1 MKTIKSATLKKKS
14 LVFKLKSTIF
24 STIFVKIL
32 FVYKR
37 SAFGITFKSDL
48 KISFLATAFAS
59 DGILTEFNNS
69 SRLLSDFPNQC
80 SIKSSSASKIS
91 ASCIRNPLFSVKMPI
106 LNKYSPLFQLT

>member
-48 KISFLATAFAS
+48 KISF
-59 DGILTEFNNS
+59 
-69 SRLLSDFPNQC
+69 
-80 SIKSSSASKIS
+80 
-91 ASCIRNPLFSVKMPI
+91 
-106 LNKYSPLFQLT
+106 

>member
-1 MKTIKSATLKKKS
+1 MKLLNLQLLKKNHLYLNS
-14 LVFKLKSTIF
+14 NLLIF

-69 SRLLSDFPNQC
+69 SRLLSDFP
-80 SIKSSSASKIS
+80 KPMFYKI
-91 ASCIRNPLFSVKMPI
+91 LFC
-106 LNKYSPLFQLT
+106 